1 MPIHGVTDIG
11 WSASVMSGMRLR
23 DLPIHSFPAEAVHVA
38 GTLTENRMTVVAGW
52 FAGQFHPSP
61 PALEDLPKELQSA
74 VQINSAMNSKVC
86 ARVTR
91 RPCTVPVPL
100 PL

>member
-1 MPIHGVTDIG
+1 M
-11 WSASVMSGMRLR
+11 
-23 DLPIHSFPAEAVHVA
+23 FCA

-61 PALEDLPKELQSA
+61 PPLEDLPKELQDA

-86 ARVTR
+86 SAVT
-91 RPCTVPVPL
+91 
-100 PL
+100 